1 MRLCCFKY
9 EQKDKKPESSKALR
23 QADIVC
29 FYVLPVEKAHKL
41 IEVCRPVLGDN
52 AGAVGQHACFF
63 CTLQAFQGILKY
75 SAFLRLYA
83 QSAGCQQE
91 YFAVLLA
98 ASAGFVGGAKGFKHV
113 QNTEMFKAGP
123 VQVFR
128 QCRGHGQL
136 YACGFQEGQ
145 IFPCTILQGHMSG
158 IFFLGKRVIYNDG
171 HPIDGIFG
179 DHPWADVST
188 IDWATLPSSY
198 ADAQSRMAQDDWAV
212 VNNPNRED
220 RLHLRVS
227 PDKDAASLGKYY
239 NRTPVCIREYGED
252 WCAVTVCGVDGWMMT
267 QYLAFGA
274 DMNTVEYAGPRL
286 SLKAELT
293 EFHLY
298 AKPRSTSDYTVHP
311 IPGHWPDFY
320 VMGVAGDY
328 YHIWL
333 PYTEEYGYI
342 HMDDLWEGNG

>member
-1 MRLCCFKY
+1 MRKVLFITLTLLMLF
-9 EQKDKKPESSKALR
+9 SMALASEPANP
-23 QADIVC
+23 ADPAMIAEL
-29 FYVLPVEKAHKL
+29 LPGHTLVEG
-41 IEVCRPVLGDN
+41 IDDGDE
-52 AGAVGQHACFF
+52 
-63 CTLQAFQGILKY
+63 
-75 SAFLRLYA
+75 LRLLMKRGDGA
-83 QSAGCQQE
+83 L
-91 YFAVLLA
+91 V
-98 ASAGFVGGAKGFKHV
+98 FVGGVRGEDGMWLFTESTPLPEGTYLGVENFTHSLGFPTGSPADYISV
-113 QNTEMFKAGP
+113 RP
-123 VQVFR
+123 
-128 QCRGHGQL
+128 
-136 YACGFQEGQ
+136 YADGTWGVSL
-145 IFPCTILQGHMSG
+145 IGTWNGG